1 MIAGVFALIVVPL
14 LAAGVLLV
22 VRRFHTL
29 SALLATGVAGALG
42 SGVLWLPLDRAVE
55 LGGRQV
61 VLGEPIELLGRQL
74 VLRGT
79 DRIALGGIFLVAA
92 GLFLIA
98 WRARPGAS
106 FFALG
111 LALLGILSAALVV
124 RPFLYGSLLLTLAA
138 VLTTILMQGG
148 VPGRTQGALRYLVLA
163 TLALPAFLI
172 AAWLMDLYALSPND
186 AGLARNIAIALL
198 AGFALLLGV
207 APFHI
212 WIGPAAQEAPPVA
225 VVFALTVCNSVVW
238 FLLMDILQDHA
249 WLAARQDVF
258 RILQLLGLL
267 TAGVG
272 GVLAFSSYDFAHV
285 LAYGVLAD
293 YGCALVAL
301 GTRTPAGLLAT
312 LFAAVARPASLA
324 ILAMGMTLARG
335 RVKSSEFEK
344 LAGMAWTSPWMAA
357 ALVVGGFSL
366 AGIPPLPGFLGRWP
380 EVRMLAASQP
390 VYALVML
397 VVTMGVAAGVL
408 RGADYLWRAP
418 VEAMSDSHPAGK
430 ERKIRE
436 PRLMIA
442 LIAATLLAAL
452 TLSLFPGIIESALR
466 AVVSSYTFLSGP

>member
-14 LAAGVLLV
+14 LAAGVLSV

-29 SALLATGVAGALG
+29 SALLAAGVAGALG
-42 SGVLWLPLDRAVE
+42 AGVLWLPLDRAVE

-61 VLGEPIELLGRQL
+61 ALGEPMELLGRQL
-74 VLRGT
+74 VLGGA

-92 GLFLIA
+92 GLFLIG
-98 WRARPGAS
+98 WQARPGSS
-106 FFALG
+106 FFSLG
-111 LALLGILSAALVV
+111 LALLGILSAALVI

-138 VLTTILMQGG
+138 VLTATLVQGG
-148 VPGRTQGALRYLVLA
+148 VPGRTQGALRYLVMA

-186 AGLARNIAIALL
+186 SGLARNIAIALL
-198 AGFALLLGV
+198 AGFALLLSV
-207 APFHI
+207 VPFHI
-212 WIGPAAQEAPPVA
+212 WIGPAAKESPPVA

-238 FLLMDILQDHA
+238 FLLLDILQEHA

-293 YGCALVAL
+293 YGCALVTL
-301 GTRTPAGLLAT
+301 GTRTPAGLSAT
-312 LFAAVARPASLA
+312 LFATLARSAGLAVLA
-324 ILAMGMTLARG
+324 LGIALARG
-335 RVKSSEFEK
+335 RAKSSEFEA
-344 LAGMAWTSPWMAA
+344 LAGLAWSFPWTAA
-357 ALVVGGFSL
+357 ALIIGGFSL

-380 EVRMLAASQP
+380 EVRLLAATQP

-397 VVTMGVAAGVL
+397 GVTMGVAAGVL
-408 RGADYLWRAP
+408 RGAEYVMRAP
-418 VEAMSDSHPAGK
+418 VKAMSDSPPAGK
-430 ERKIRE
+430 ELKIRE
-436 PRLMIA
+436 PRLMVA
-442 LIAATLLAAL
+442 LIVATLLAGL
-452 TLSLFPGIIESALR
+452 TLSLFPGMVESLLR